1 MNTRLATSPV
11 LCALLTVLFGAAP
24 AFAGVSA
31 ALTPATQTVAPGSDF
46 DLFLDVTEPGSPFN
60 GYDVVVSYDPAAL
73 TFLPLSPTTL
83 QQGCLMTGAC
93 SASCGNTFHVFS
105 AAGDSLKV
113 NNVLLC
119 NQIALAGP
127 GHLYKLRFH
136 ASDTPQA
143 TQVTIRHMRFVN
155 AGLFVNPVTT
165 ADCVVGI
172 GVAVGVNDV
181 PAASGGGVRVEPN
194 PARGRVAF
202 VADAAGGEITQVE
215 VLDLLGRRVRQ
226 LSSAGAF
233 ATGAWQ
239 WDGTNA
245 SGARVP
251 PGVYLARVHRSGR
264 VQYSRFVLLP

>member
-1 MNTRLATSPV
+1 MNTRLATSRV
-11 LCALLTVLFGAAP
+11 LLALLTILLGAAP
-24 AFAGVSA
+24 AHAGVSA
-31 ALTPATQTVAPGSDF
+31 ALTPANQTVAPGSDF
-46 DLFLDVTEPGSPFN
+46 DLFLDVTEAGSPFN
-60 GYDVVVSYDPAAL
+60 GYDVVVSYDPAVL

-119 NQIALAGP
+119 NQTALTGP
-127 GHLYKLRFH
+127 GNLYRLRFH

-143 TQVTIRHMRFVN
+143 TQVSIRHLRFVN

-172 GVAVGVNDV
+172 GVAVGVADV
-181 PAASGGGVRVEPN
+181 PSASGGVRVEPN

-226 LSSAGAF
+226 LSGAAAT